1 MPADDLPAG
10 PGGEEPAIALG
21 ELDDEGLL
29 VALRE
34 VIGHDEPVPDVSVD
48 LAKSS
53 YGLREADAELAALV
67 SDSGTAATS
76 STVRSGA
83 VSRLAVFEAGD
94 LSVEIE
100 IEGAARVGS
109 WRLTGQ
115 LIPAAPA
122 RIQVRRQR
130 AEPAWVDADDRG
142 RFAVDHLPAGPLS
155 LICLRHVLPA
165 AATEWI
171 VVG

>member
-10 PGGEEPAIALG
+10 PGDEPAIALG

-48 LAKSS
+48 LAKTS

-100 IEGAARVGS
+100 IEGAARAGS

-115 LIPAAPA
+115 LTPAAPA
-122 RIQVRRQR
+122 RIQVRRQQ

-155 LICLRHVLPA
+155 LVCLRHDLPA

>member
-1 MPADDLPAG
+1 MPADDLPVG
-10 PGGEEPAIALG
+10 MDEEPGITLG

-29 VALRE
+29 AALHE
-34 VIGHDEPVPDVSVD
+34 VIGHDEPVPDWSVD
-48 LAKSS
+48 LARSS
-53 YGLREADAELAALV
+53 YGLREADAELAVLV
-67 SDSGTAATS
+67 SDSGLAATPSMVRTAA
-76 STVRSGA
+76 A
-83 VSRLAVFEAGD
+83 SRLAVFEAGD

-100 IEGAARVGS
+100 IEHAARAGS

-115 LIPAAPA
+115 LTPAASA
-122 RIQVRRQR
+122 RIQVRRPQ
-130 AEPAWVDADDRG
+130 AEPAWVDADGRG

-155 LICLRHVLPA
+155 LFCLRPGLPA

>member
-1 MPADDLPAG
+1 MPADDLPAE
-10 PGGEEPAIALG
+10 PGIMLG

-29 VALRE
+29 AALHE
-34 VIGHDEPVPDVSVD
+34 VIGHDEPVPDLSAD

-53 YGLREADAELAALV
+53 YGLRDADAELAVLA
-67 SDSGTAATS
+67 SDSGLATTPS
-76 STVRSGA
+76 MVRSA
-83 VSRLAVFEAGD
+83 APSRLVVFETGD

-100 IEGAARVGS
+100 IERAARAGS

-115 LIPAAPA
+115 LTPAVPA
-122 RIQVRRQR
+122 RIRVRRQQ

-155 LICLRHVLPA
+155 LVCVRPALPA

-171 VVG
+171 LVG

>member
-1 MPADDLPAG
+1 MPADDLP
-10 PGGEEPAIALG
+10 PSMGEEPATALG
-21 ELDDEGLL
+21 DLDDEGLL
-29 VALRE
+29 AALHE
-34 VIGHDEPVPDVSVD
+34 VIGHDEPVPGWSAD
-48 LAKSS
+48 LAKGS
-53 YGLREADAELAALV
+53 YGLRDPDAELAVLV
-67 SDSGTAATS
+67 SDSEQDTTS
-76 STVRSGA
+76 SMVRSGA

-100 IEGAARVGS
+100 IERAARVGA

-115 LIPAAPA
+115 LTPAESA
-122 RIQVRRQR
+122 RIQVRRQH

-155 LICLRHVLPA
+155 LICLRHDRPA

-171 VVG
+171 LVG